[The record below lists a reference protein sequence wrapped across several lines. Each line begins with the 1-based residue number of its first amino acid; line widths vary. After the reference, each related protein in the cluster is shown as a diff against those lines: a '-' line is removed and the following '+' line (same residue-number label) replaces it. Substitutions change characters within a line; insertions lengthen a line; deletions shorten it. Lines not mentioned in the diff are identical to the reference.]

1 VIKLGKP
8 RRGDSSDM
16 AFIEFV
22 DRDGELR
29 KPKSVAEKI
38 IANAVRRLAEQ
49 QQQPIL
55 GPDQVDQLQPKL
67 EVGVKEPNTSK

>member
-1 VIKLGKP
+1 
-8 RRGDSSDM
+8 M